1 MDSSKPKVLVYGHT
15 WVRSLGKLH
24 DSLDLSGLTIHYE
37 GRPNANIDYLITDLS
52 NVLKEEYNHMM
63 LFTLLSELYSTEK
76 FTAKNGKEF
85 FVKYPNSSFSLD
97 KFIIKLETFIKKC
110 EELCPA
116 ITVHLMVPPPLDLNH
131 YNTLQLRDAPPEVKK
146 LYSQNPRYKPFKI
159 MNDILDLGAQLKGV
173 HRANLKPWYKKE
185 TFSIHNA
192 VQQIQ
197 IAGIKNAMLSYMHRK
212 CNTMGRNSYLID
224 GFHPSSVL
232 ISKMWKLF
240 IESKNLGSKKRKLS
254 QSPAPPVLKVSPLK
268 NGTESKVKEKE
279 SEEVVVLDTEVSN
292 DAITS
297 TSVKETETSLLSLE
311 EEITSETITT
321 QDPCSSSLSFPS
333 TSKKPKLST
342 DAEFESFV
350 GTETERLIYYLY
362 GYASGKGMNYST
374 EEVAFYVSKYLV
386 NRK

>member
-1 MDSSKPKVLVYGHT
+1 MFHKVLVYGHT

-97 KFIIKLETFIKKC
+97 KFITKLETFIKKC

-159 MNDILDLGAQLKGV
+159 MNDILDLGTQLKGV

-297 TSVKETETSLLSLE
+297 TSVKETET
-311 EEITSETITT
+311 IRN
-321 QDPCSSSLSFPS
+321 
-333 TSKKPKLST
+333 PKLST

-374 EEVAFYVSKYLV
+374 EEVAFYVNIEWVFSNFNDHVDLV
-386 NRK
+386 LSPFCHCCTMLKML